1 MSAQSVRKGNC
12 RDVALHYSDEL
23 VQASTCTFIED
34 FVLTE
39 VIK

>member
-12 RDVALHYSDEL
+12 RDVALHYDEP

-39 VIK
+39 LIK